1 MPGLG
6 RHSVRPV
13 AAGQQPAATAD
24 ARGPAVYR
32 VPAVA
37 AADQPDGVAAV
48 AAVCGARTRSDCV
61 AAVPAVAEQQPT
73 VPPGLR
79 RSAVAAVTDQ
89 QPGLAGDTPV
99 RPLVVAILVL
109 IGLVVP
115 YKGIHALWPAG
126 RRQA

>member
-1 MPGLG
+1 MPG
-6 RHSVRPV
+6 
-13 AAGQQPAATAD
+13 
-24 ARGPAVYR
+24 
-32 VPAVA
+32 VPPFTESPPSPPLPM
-37 AADQPDGVAAV
+37 PDGVAAV